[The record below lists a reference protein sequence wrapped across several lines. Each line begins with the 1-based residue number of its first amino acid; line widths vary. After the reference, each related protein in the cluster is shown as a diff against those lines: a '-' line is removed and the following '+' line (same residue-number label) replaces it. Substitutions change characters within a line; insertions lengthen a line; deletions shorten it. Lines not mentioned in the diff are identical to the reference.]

1 MATDSPGHPTFD
13 LGMQDLTFAYS
24 IKRRFL
30 AVRLELQWPS
40 PLNDSDQHHDD
51 GNHQQNVDEPPNGVA
66 ADESEQPQNQKNH
79 KDRPN
84 HFRLLSGEQCRLIL
98 ESNIETKLI
107 ETSSIK
113 GSVPATI

>member
-51 GNHQQNVDEPPNGVA
+51 GNHKQNVDEPPNGVA
-66 ADESEQPQNQKNH
+66 ADESEQPQNQKNDGDGP
-79 KDRPN
+79 K
-84 HFRLLSGEQCRLIL
+84 HFLLLS
-98 ESNIETKLI
+98 S
-107 ETSSIK
+107 
-113 GSVPATI
+113 